1 MRRDWAPEDLIASW
15 TLVDDDWR
23 LVGNKAGSNR
33 LGFAL
38 LLKFFEIDA
47 RFPRYAG
54 DVPPAAVAYVA
65 GQVKVPAE
73 AFAAYDWSGRT
84 VKYHRAQIRTALG
97 FRETS
102 REDEDRLTN
111 WLAEEI
117 CPVELSEERRREA
130 LLIRCRADRI
140 EPPGRIERILG
151 AAQATFEQRF
161 CQQTVARLS
170 VEAIARLEALV
181 TTEEE
186 SATPDGQSNGAG
198 RSFLVELKADPGQL
212 GLETLINEIDKL
224 ERVRALGL
232 PADLFTGVSEKL
244 IAAWR
249 ARAVSQYPSHLR
261 ASARP
266 VRLTLL
272 AALCW
277 MRTSELT
284 DSLADLLIALVH
296 KINAKAEQR
305 VEGEL
310 VNDLKRVGGKE
321 RLLFRIAEAAVAQ
334 PEGTVRAVVFPVA
347 GESTLQDLVREAKA
361 NEVAFKQRVRTV
373 LSASYSSY
381 YRRMLPKLLGALDF
395 RCNNTA
401 YRPVMDALQL
411 LRRYADRPARIKY
424 YDDED
429 QVPLDNVVPRE
440 WREAIRDEQGRVAR
454 VAYELCVLRALRE
467 AIRRREI
474 WIAGASRWRNP
485 EQDLP
490 ADFEAHR
497 DVHYDALRQPR
508 DPTAFIATLQD
519 QVRRAL
525 ETLEAALA
533 SGSTGGVT
541 ITRRRGE
548 PWLSVPHLD
557 KLPEPSNLGAL
568 KHEVER
574 RWGTLD
580 LLDVLKEAELRTAFT
595 NELTTVASREAIPRT
610 TLRRRLLLVL
620 FALGT
625 NMGIKRIV
633 STGEHGETEATLRHV
648 RRLYV
653 TRDSLRRAIGK
664 LVNATFAVRDRS
676 WWGEGT
682 ACASDSKKFGS
693 WQSNL
698 MTEYHIRYGGP
709 GVMIYWHVERRSL
722 CIYSQLTT
730 CSASEVAMM
739 IEGVLRHCTDLEID
753 RNYVDTHGASIVA
766 FAFAYLL
773 GFRLLPRLKDI
784 GSQRLNRP
792 TEEATYPH
800 LAAVCARPIRWEL
813 IAQQYDQLVKYA
825 TALRLG
831 TAEAEQVLR
840 RFTRGG
846 PKHPTYQ
853 ALEELG
859 RATKTVF
866 LAEYLR
872 SLELRREIH
881 AGLQVVENWNS
892 ANTTLFYGKDGE
904 LTGADREHQETSML
918 ALHLLQSALVHLN
931 TILLQRVLEDP
942 VWSTRL
948 TDEDRRGLS
957 PLFWSHVNPYGT
969 FDLDL
974 STQLD
979 LGTVGLIE
987 TPAEPRSGQLTN
999 GRVAPQKRDHSLR

>member
-1 MRRDWAPEDLIASW
+1 MRREWEPEELIASW
-15 TLVDDDWR
+15 TLVEDDWR
-23 LVGNKAGSNR
+23 LVGNKAGATR

-38 LLKFFEIDA
+38 LLKFFELEA
-47 RFPRYAG
+47 RFPRHAA

-65 GQVKVPAE
+65 GQVRVPAE
-73 AFAAYDWSGRT
+73 AFAAYDWAGRT
-84 VKYHRAQIRTALG
+84 IIYHRAQIRSALG
-97 FRETS
+97 FREAG
-102 REDEDRLTN
+102 REDEERLTI
-111 WLAEEI
+111 WLAEAI
-117 CPVELSEERRREA
+117 CPVELSEERRREV
-130 LLIRCRADRI
+130 LLGHCRADRI

-161 CQQTVARLS
+161 CQQTEARLS
-170 VEAIARLEALV
+170 AETIARLEALV
-181 TTEEE
+181 ATDEE
-186 SATPDGQSNGAG
+186 SGIPDVHSSGAG

-212 GLETLINEIDKL
+212 GLETLVNEIEKL
-224 ERVRALGL
+224 ERVRAFDL

-244 IAAWR
+244 VAAWR
-249 ARAVSQYPSHLR
+249 ARAITHYPSHLR
-261 ASARP
+261 SSARP

-284 DSLADLLIALVH
+284 DSLVDLLIALVH
-296 KINAKAEQR
+296 KINARAEQR

-310 VNDLKRVGGKE
+310 VNNLKRVHGKE

-334 PEGTVRAVVFPVA
+334 PEGSVRAVVFPVA
-347 GESTLQDLVREAKA
+347 GESTLQDLVREARA

-381 YRRMLPKLLGALDF
+381 YRRMLPRLLGALDF

-411 LRRYADRPARIKY
+411 LRRYADRPTRVRS
-424 YDDED
+424 YDAEE
-429 QVPLDNVVPRE
+429 QIPLEHVVPRE
-440 WREAIRDEQGRVAR
+440 WREAVRDDQGRVVR
-454 VAYELCVLRALRE
+454 VAYELCVLRAVRE

-490 ADFEAHR
+490 ADFEEHR
-497 DVHYDALRQPR
+497 DVHYEALRQPR

-519 QVRRAL
+519 QLCQAL
-525 ETLEAALA
+525 GKLEAALV
-533 SGSTGGVT
+533 SGQTGGVA

-548 PWLSVPHLD
+548 PWLAVPHLD
-557 KLPEPSNLGAL
+557 KQPEPANLRAL
-568 KHEVER
+568 KDEVER

-580 LLDVLKEAELRTAFT
+580 LLDVLKEAELRTGFT
-595 NELTTVASREAIPRT
+595 DELTTVASREAIPRAI
-610 TLRRRLLLVL
+610 LRRRLLLVL

-653 TRDSLRRAIGK
+653 TRDNLRRAIGT

-682 ACASDSKKFGS
+682 ACASDSKKFGA

-698 MTEYHIRYGGP
+698 LTEYHIRYGGP

-730 CSASEVAMM
+730 CSASEVAAM

-753 RNYVDTHGASIVA
+753 RNYVDTHGASIVG

-784 GSQRLNRP
+784 GSQR
-792 TEEATYPH
+792 
-800 LAAVCARPIRWEL
+800 
-813 IAQQYDQLVKYA
+813 
-825 TALRLG
+825 
-831 TAEAEQVLR
+831 
-840 RFTRGG
+840 
-846 PKHPTYQ
+846 
-853 ALEELG
+853 
-859 RATKTVF
+859 
-866 LAEYLR
+866 
-872 SLELRREIH
+872 
-881 AGLQVVENWNS
+881 
-892 ANTTLFYGKDGE
+892 
-904 LTGADREHQETSML
+904 
-918 ALHLLQSALVHLN
+918 
-931 TILLQRVLEDP
+931 
-942 VWSTRL
+942 
-948 TDEDRRGLS
+948 
-957 PLFWSHVNPYGT
+957 
-969 FDLDL
+969 
-974 STQLD
+974 
-979 LGTVGLIE
+979 
-987 TPAEPRSGQLTN
+987 
-999 GRVAPQKRDHSLR
+999 